1 MKKNLLAITCLTLSV
16 ILLSGCGAKK
26 KSPQVVKATAP
37 PAATSVPISTAVPT
51 YAPAPTIVPT
61 PVPTIIPT
69 PVPTILPTPIPTFV
83 PTPVVTP
90 AQVLVQ
96 TGLPKVTKDP
106 TDETVPV
113 NGSCQF
119 IARYENAELA
129 EWHFVSPDG
138 SLDADYSV
146 VQNQFPALRII
157 GGNSKD
163 LTLSG
168 IPQALNGCRVYCKFS
183 NSVGSV
189 KTASA
194 LITVKS
200 TPGYTAPTVPG
211 STVTSAQYQSFIGR
225 WAEELAG
232 RCQISIAYKTQG
244 SANVDISW
252 SNSAWSKSRWQMTAY
267 VYKDGIMA
275 YDDAHSWVES
285 YVDGYNPIVSDE
297 SYGGTGSLY
306 MQDGK
311 LHWYNDVTGQLTVL
325 VPA

>member
-1 MKKNLLAITCLTLSV
+1 M
-16 ILLSGCGAKK
+16 
-26 KSPQVVKATAP
+26 
-37 PAATSVPISTAVPT
+37 
-51 YAPAPTIVPT
+51 
-61 PVPTIIPT
+61 
-69 PVPTILPTPIPTFV
+69 
-83 PTPVVTP
+83 
-90 AQVLVQ
+90 
-96 TGLPKVTKDP
+96 
-106 TDETVPV
+106 PV

-157 GGNSKD
+157 GGDSKD

-183 NSVGSV
+183 NSAGSV

-200 TPGYTAPTVPG
+200 APGYTAPTIPG
-211 STVTSAQYQSFIGR
+211 STSVSAQYQSFIGR
-225 WAEELAG
+225 WAEELVG
-232 RCQISIAYKTQG
+232 RCQVNITYKTQG

-285 YVDGYNPIVSDE
+285 YGDGYNPIVSDE
-297 SYGGTGSLY
+297 AYGGTGSLY
-306 MQDGK
+306 IQDGK

>member
-1 MKKNLLAITCLTLSV
+1 M
-16 ILLSGCGAKK
+16 
-26 KSPQVVKATAP
+26 
-37 PAATSVPISTAVPT
+37 
-51 YAPAPTIVPT
+51 
-61 PVPTIIPT
+61 
-69 PVPTILPTPIPTFV
+69 
-83 PTPVVTP
+83 
-90 AQVLVQ
+90 
-96 TGLPKVTKDP
+96 
-106 TDETVPV
+106 PV

-275 YDDAHSWVES
+275 YDDAHTWIES

-306 MQDGK
+306 IQDGK